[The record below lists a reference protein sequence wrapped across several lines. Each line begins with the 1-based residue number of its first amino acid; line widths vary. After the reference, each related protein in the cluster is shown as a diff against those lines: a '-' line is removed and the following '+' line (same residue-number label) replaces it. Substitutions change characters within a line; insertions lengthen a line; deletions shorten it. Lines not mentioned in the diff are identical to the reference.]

1 MTKLKDF
8 IKYRTAWFE
17 LLKRFDGAYDGVC
30 YAAEQGSESA
40 TRDQKVYQDIEEI
53 IKEIAEEHD
62 IEGSVLDIE
71 EPKGADLSD
80 IFSEVKND
88 TEKA

>member
-30 YAAEQGSESA
+30 YAAERGSEPA

-62 IEGSVLDIE
+62 IEGSVFDIKE
-71 EPKGADLSD
+71 QKN
-80 IFSEVKND
+80 IREVKDD
-88 TEKA
+88 T